1 MGIGASKKDKKQKNE
16 EVKKKNLR
24 FDTNKKENINNSN
37 LKQKNEEIKKKNLE
51 FDTNKKESIN
61 NSNLK
66 QKNEKETEIKTE
78 IETLKI
84 ILNDNLPSPK
94 KWDENKIWSFG
105 YQKTFLGYLNA
116 YFDHCPIKV
125 SPNVIWQLILNK
137 FSRYVNDYSEE
148 LREHFVNFKGKKDLT
163 CIRIGTFKDIY
174 KYEDDIIEEFCNKI
188 SENIG
193 SELTEALTPNF
204 STSTKESI
212 IAGKVSI
219 MSTFKKYFRYRVGMC
234 TCGIPYIILEG
245 NLEDWEKIL
254 KKLKTLGKCGFYTSK
269 MEDDILKIIDTK
281 KGKIDL
287 DFWRTIIMETKTIVT
302 EEKNCMTY
310 KTEKNIITGW
320 ILDFYKNRE
329 IIEKGKN
336 EYKMD
341 EEVINAPITLK
352 NLETGETK
360 DGTILAGIR
369 DLKQDPINFIVEP
382 IVNYCL
388 SFDRLP
394 FHNIEME
401 EF

>member
-1 MGIGASKKDKKQKNE
+1 MGIGSSKGKKQKN
-16 EVKKKNLR
+16 K
-24 FDTNKKENINNSN
+24 
-37 LKQKNEEIKKKNLE
+37 EIKKTTSGFEK
-51 FDTNKKESIN
+51 NKKESSHKCVNPVIVN
-61 NSNLK
+61 NSRLK
-66 QKNEKETEIKTE
+66 QNEKEKGKEKKTETEKKTE

-84 ILNDNLPSPK
+84 ILNENLPSPK

-105 YQKTFLGYLNA
+105 YRKTFLGYLNA

-137 FSRYVNDYSEE
+137 FSKYVNYNSEE
-148 LREHFVNFKGKKDLT
+148 LRKHFVNFNGKKDIT

-219 MSTFKKYFRYRVGMC
+219 MATFKKYFRYRVGMC

-254 KKLKTLGKCGFYTSK
+254 KKLKALKKCRFDTLK
-269 MEDDILKIIDTK
+269 MENDILKIIDTK

-287 DFWRTIIMETKTIVT
+287 DFWRTIIMETKRIVT
-302 EEKNCMTY
+302 EVKNCMDY

-320 ILDFYKNRE
+320 ILDFYRNTE
-329 IIEKGKN
+329 IIEKDKN
-336 EYKMD
+336 EYKID
-341 EEVINAPITLK
+341 EEVINAPITLIS
-352 NLETGETK
+352 LETGETK
-360 DGTILAGIR
+360 DGTIFAGIR
-369 DLKQDPINFIVEP
+369 DLEQDPINFIVEP

-388 SFDRLP
+388 SFNRHSFDR
-394 FHNIEME
+394 IEMDD
-401 EF
+401 F